1 MTGSIHSRTDCSG
14 RLAPAHSR
22 YETWGARASSW
33 IPVFSGISKALR
45 RLLERMRMARRR
57 TVQPRPNDHPA
68 LGWGQAPALHFSV
81 LTIGCPCWAGSC
93 WRRAPV
99 PKSIG
104 VPMTGPA
111 GVTGSIH
118 SRTDRSGRLAPAHS
132 RYETWGA
139 RASSWI
145 PVFSGIS
152 KALRRLLER
161 MRMARR
167 RTVQPRP
174 NDHPALGWGQA
185 PALHFSVLTI
195 GCPCWAGSC
204 WRRAPVP
211 KSIGVPMTGPA
222 GAAGSMY
229 PGSESGTCFRIN
241 DD

>member
-1 MTGSIHSRTDCSG
+1 MALRRPHWVMKIVDRRVFAYCMAVLPFPWIPPRIGVRGLPSIAGMPGPAGLTGSIHSRTDCSG

-22 YETWGARASSW
+22 YETWGARASFW
-33 IPVFSGISKALR
+33 IPLFSGISKASR

-57 TVQPRPNDHPA
+57 TVQPRPND
-68 LGWGQAPALHFSV
+68 
-81 LTIGCPCWAGSC
+81 
-93 WRRAPV
+93 R
-99 PKSIG
+99 
-104 VPMTGPA
+104 
-111 GVTGSIH
+111 
-118 SRTDRSGRLAPAHS
+118 
-132 RYETWGA
+132 
-139 RASSWI
+139 
-145 PVFSGIS
+145 
-152 KALRRLLER
+152 
-161 MRMARR
+161 
-167 RTVQPRP
+167 
-174 NDHPALGWGQA
+174 PALGWGQA